1 MERQPT
7 ASGLSIPKLWTPD
20 EQNARHEYIPGYVW
34 NGKKAEHACRF
45 IERFCRLPGDNRYGR
60 PVTLLPWHRHEVFWP
75 LLGWEHPDGRRRF
88 RRGALFVPK
97 KNTKSS
103 LTSWLTTYFLT
114 SDYPLCDVFGAAT
127 DREQARII
135 FNMVARSIRA
145 SPALSEVLE
154 IVKSSSTI
162 VNKEHGNVYRC
173 LSSDSWRQEGL
184 NGKIVVDEIH
194 AHRTPDLVDALVYA
208 IRATPNGLVFAI
220 STAGAER
227 AGVGWQWWQDCE
239 IVDRDPAA
247 NPNFYGKIFAA
258 KEGDDF
264 SSPEVWRRANPCMG
278 VVFPEDE
285 FAADYKD
292 ALTHPRKM
300 ARFLR
305 YSLNVWTTADNRW
318 LTPEMWAQ
326 GDAEPE
332 EPLEGRECWVGLDLA
347 YAEDTSALVAI
358 FPDEDGGVD
367 VLARFYLPAEGML
380 ERERRDRF
388 DYSHYVEKGFIVAT
402 PGETTDYDFIR
413 RDVDE
418 FAKKY
423 HVKRVAIDQ
432 WQAIQLGNQLQGLGL
447 DVVKYKQGYAGF
459 NAPCRLVENLL
470 SKGRLRHAANPVL
483 GFQATNVTLRQNA
496 EGMVRPLKPKDT
508 GGLRIDGMVSLL
520 MAVGA
525 WAHEVQTPARPAPT
539 IHAI

>member
-1 MERQPT
+1 MR
-7 ASGLSIPKLWTPD
+7 LWTPD
-20 EQNARHEYIPGYVW
+20 EQQARHEYLPGYVW
-34 NGKKAEHACRF
+34 NGAKAERACTF
-45 IERFCRLPGDNRYGR
+45 IEKFCRLPGDTRYGR
-60 PVTLLPWHRHEVFWP
+60 PVALMPWHRHEVFWP
-75 LLGWEHPDGRRRF
+75 LLGWEHPDGRRRY

-114 SDYPLCDVFGAAT
+114 SDFPLSDVFGAAT

-194 AHRTPDLVDALVYA
+194 AHRSPDLVDALVYA
-208 IRATPNGLVFAI
+208 IRATFNGLVFAI

-227 AGVGWQWWQDCE
+227 SGVGWQWWQDCE
-239 IVDRDPAA
+239 IVNRDPAA
-247 NPNFYGKIFAA
+247 VPNFYGKIFAA

-264 SSPEVWRRANPCMG
+264 SDPEVWRRANPCMG

-305 YSLNVWTTADNRW
+305 YSLNVWRTADNRW
-318 LTPEMWAQ
+318 ITPEMWSQ

-332 EPLEGRECWVGLDLA
+332 EALEGRECWVGLDLA
-347 YAEDTSALVAI
+347 YSEDTSALVAI
-358 FPDEDGGVD
+358 FPDDEGGID
-367 VLARFYLPAEGML
+367 VLARFYLPEAGML
-380 ERERRDRF
+380 DRERRDRF
-388 DYSHYVEKGFIVAT
+388 SYSHYVEKGLIVAT

-413 RDVDE
+413 RDVEE
-418 FAKKY
+418 FSKKY
-423 HVKRVAIDQ
+423 NIKRVAIDP
-432 WQAIQLGNQLQGLGL
+432 WQAIQIGNQLQGLGL
-447 DVVKYKQGYAGF
+447 DVVKYRQGYAGF
-459 NAPCRLVENLL
+459 NSPCRLVENLL
-470 SKGRLRHAANPVL
+470 SKGRLRHGGNPVL
-483 GFQATNVTLRQNA
+483 AFQATNVSLRQNA
-496 EGMVRPLKPKDT
+496 DGMVRPLKPKDT
-508 GGLRIDGMVSLL
+508 GGLRIDGMISLL
-520 MAVGA
+520 MATGA
-525 WAHEVQTPARPAPT
+525 WAAEEQEPPRATPQ
-539 IHAI
+539 IHMI